1 MKDKYPTPL
10 LDSQDIRV
18 CSMSQGLALGSLLGS
33 LGSPKRAR
41 KSRARVLVLGQVA

>member
-10 LDSQDIRV
+10 LDSQEIRV
-18 CSMSQGLALGSLLGS
+18 CSMSQGSALGSLLGS